1 MKTLITVFALFLMNS
16 LFAQSTTYHSG
27 DNLGKE
33 KLAGTW
39 FIAGV
44 KTDILFFEPSAV
56 TFAKVHRELK
66 KALDFYSLKYD
77 EPFKDETILSSLT
90 NSLADFELMD
100 LAIQGKKSEVSMMWK
115 SDLVIIAWYCNV
127 DAYGMSIK
135 EL

>member
-16 LFAQSTTYHSG
+16 LFAQSTAYHSE

-33 KLAGTW
+33 TVVGKW

-44 KTDILFFEPSAV
+44 KQDILVFKPSAV
-56 TFAKVHRELK
+56 SYAKVHRELK
-66 KALDFYSLKYD
+66 KALDFYSLKYE
-77 EPFKDETILSSLT
+77 EPFKDETIRSSFT

-100 LAIQGKKSEVSMMWK
+100 ISIQGKRSEVSMTWK
-115 SDLVIIAWYCNV
+115 SDLVVISWLCNV
-127 DAYGMSIK
+127 DSYGMVIK